1 MPRFNV
7 EFYKPL
13 IMDRDGPAFP
23 EMLNRI
29 INMNAVD
36 RIRRGGD
43 PAAILSLRHD
53 GNEFLGEAARIR
65 MDDLPSVID
74 VANGNRH
81 DLDVDE
87 HEGLGEEI
95 HFLYDAGLDVIAIQN
110 RGHFRAP
117 ALERLIADMTETN
130 LDFQVILTENA
141 WERFQRMDFVTK
153 INFKLARPRD
163 LHGRPQPALNR
174 VFREIDEFNGVS
186 AKMEITVGRMR
197 RHGLNMGAIRQL
209 VESYRG
215 QEESFK
221 SLSITGAIREAD
233 GPEAAMQPGTVDF
246 IKERLLYTQEVERRG
261 RGRRLD
267 AEGCRVALRRAI
279 REHREHLRRHR

>member
-7 EFYKPL
+7 EFYKPRVL
-13 IMDRDGPAFP
+13 DADRPPFP
-23 EMLNRI
+23 NILNRI
-29 INMNAVD
+29 IHLNAPD
-36 RIRRGGD
+36 RIRRGDD
-43 PAAILSLRHD
+43 PAAILSLRRD

-74 VANGNRH
+74 VGNGDRH

-95 HFLYDAGLDVIAIQN
+95 HFLYDADLDVIAIQN

-117 ALERLIADMTETN
+117 ALERLIADLTGTN
-130 LDFQVILTENA
+130 LNFHVILTENA
-141 WERFQRMDFVTK
+141 WEQFQRLDFVTK

-163 LHGRPQPALNR
+163 LRGRPQPALNR
-174 VFREIDEFNGVS
+174 VFGEIDEFNGVS
-186 AKMEITVGRMR
+186 AKMEITVGRLR
-197 RHGLNMGAIRQL
+197 RGLNMDAIRRV
-209 VESYRG
+209 VEAYQG
-215 QEESFK
+215 QRESFK

-233 GPEAAMQPGTVDF
+233 GPEAAMHPGTVDF
-246 IKERLLYTQEVERRG
+246 IKGRLLYTQEVEGRG
-261 RGRRLD
+261 RGRRL
-267 AEGCRVALRRAI
+267 AVEGCRVALRRAI